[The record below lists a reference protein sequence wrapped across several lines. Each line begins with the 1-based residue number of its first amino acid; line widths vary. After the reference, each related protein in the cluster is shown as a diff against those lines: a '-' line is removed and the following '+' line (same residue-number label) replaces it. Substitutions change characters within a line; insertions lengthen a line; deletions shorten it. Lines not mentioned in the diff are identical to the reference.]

1 MLLSCVKQRNGKYE
15 GAISLW
21 QARNSR
27 AFVDRADR
35 RIQAF
40 DPPANL
46 KVVSDV

>member
-21 QARNSR
+21 QTRGSR

-35 RIQAF
+35 KILAF

-46 KVVSDV
+46 KVVSDG